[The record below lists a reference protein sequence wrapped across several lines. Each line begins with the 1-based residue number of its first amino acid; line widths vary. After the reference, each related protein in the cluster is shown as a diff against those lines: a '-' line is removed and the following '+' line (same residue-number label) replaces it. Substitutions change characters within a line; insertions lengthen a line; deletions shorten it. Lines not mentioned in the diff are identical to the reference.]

1 MLHCSNIISL
11 CVSETSGSQILKQKW
26 HRHGNGNGNG
36 VTVTKQIDVIGLLVR
51 ILVPGTGT
59 GPSLSLQRKGG
70 VGVVKKNR
78 VYGKTALYLK
88 QHT

>member
-59 GPSLSLQRKGG
+59 GTGTGPSLPAKEGG
-70 VGVVKKNR
+70 GRGCEEESGVR
-78 VYGKTALYLK
+78 
-88 QHT
+88 